1 MKIKKSVYEPITWE
15 RLKDLA
21 TSGRATEV
29 LTPFDEID
37 LILEGG
43 EAATVVVGTFL
54 PAAQAGAPHGV
65 RFMFK
70 DCLDEPARMND
81 DWTNAGG
88 YQASKGRRHV
98 LEDIYPR
105 LPADL
110 RAVIRP
116 RKITEVING
125 ETLVYE
131 DSLWLPSET
140 DLFGRGEASLQHGAV
155 DGPDDFLLPIFETE
169 RDRVKQRRGYGT
181 TPYWC
186 RSVYFSYS
194 YIFCL
199 VYTDGSAYSSTASYS
214 YGVATGF
221 DL

>member
-43 EAATVVVGTFL
+43 EPATVVVGAFL
-54 PAAQAGAPHGV
+54 PANQAGMPHGV

-105 LPADL
+105 LPAGL

-116 RKITEVING
+116 RKITEVIKG
-125 ETLVYE
+125 KTLVYE
-131 DSLWLPSET
+131 DPLWLPSET
-140 DLFGRGEASLQHGAV
+140 DMFGRGEASLQHGAV

-169 RDRVKQRRGYGT
+169 RDRVKQRRDYGT

-186 RSVYFSYS
+186 RSVYSGDS
-194 YIFCL
+194 GHFCR
-199 VYTDGSAYSSTASYS
+199 VSAGGSATDGHAPYSW
-214 YGVATGF
+214 GVTPGF